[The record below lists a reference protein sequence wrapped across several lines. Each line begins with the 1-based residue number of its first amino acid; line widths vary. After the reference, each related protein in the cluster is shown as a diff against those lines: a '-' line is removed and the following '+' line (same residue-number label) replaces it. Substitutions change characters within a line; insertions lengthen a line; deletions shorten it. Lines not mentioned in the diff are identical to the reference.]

1 VVVVV
6 VVAEAVAVTVGEEEE
21 KRENGEV
28 ERTEVEEAEDEVRDE
43 VEEEEIKRINLYI
56 VIKRRRERLLKPIYP
71 MVRNPN
77 MRSSQ
82 MVNTQAN
89 GYCFTLLLGFSNL

>member
-1 VVVVV
+1 VVVAEA
-6 VVAEAVAVTVGEEEE
+6 VAEAVAVTVGEEEE

-28 ERTEVEEAEDEVRDE
+28 ERTEAEEEDEVRDE